1 MSNGKECGCDYLNVD
16 TETFKKYPTEIA
28 VVEAIEI
35 LPALFHQKRDFKKVI
50 RIAALLPTKEEMNE
64 TLKKN
69 ERSLE
74 RLERDIT
81 VIKESNTKKLNATI
95 HAIEGSF
102 ANVLVNSPFT
112 EQEDI
117 IKFLSQYAKQH
128 ELGMNFWKKRLLAH
142 LCGDPKN
149 TPLNQIEYW
158 NSYYDNIKTLISEFG
173 LPEEDFK
180 KILIAVA
187 EEKKHKS
194 PVDCINALI
203 KMGVPVNYNAYLEV
217 ADNYMKAANEK
228 DCKCDRRTY
237 AIMACE
243 LYEFIGKNFEI
254 GSRQKI
260 LKIWIIEEKESYP
273 ASKKTIETSSE
284 IIGFKYKPLS
294 FWNSFK

>member
-1 MSNGKECGCDYLNVD
+1 
-16 TETFKKYPTEIA
+16 
-28 VVEAIEI
+28 
-35 LPALFHQKRDFKKVI
+35 
-50 RIAALLPTKEEMNE
+50 
-64 TLKKN
+64 
-69 ERSLE
+69 
-74 RLERDIT
+74 
-81 VIKESNTKKLNATI
+81 
-95 HAIEGSF
+95 
-102 ANVLVNSPFT
+102 
-112 EQEDI
+112 
-117 IKFLSQYAKQH
+117 
-128 ELGMNFWKKRLLAH
+128 
-142 LCGDPKN
+142 
-149 TPLNQIEYW
+149 PLNQIEYW